1 MHSHESYKNLLK
13 NMIIKC
19 KIKITTRCP
28 DVTGIPVRIL
38 PELMSGCLRI
48 HCPDKPE
55 YAKIK
60 GVSNM
65 YIRDKNFK

>member
-1 MHSHESYKNLLK
+1 
-13 NMIIKC
+13 MIIKC